1 RPARRR
7 AHRFAG
13 GGMRRW
19 SLFMICWAALGAHP
33 LTAQERAAQRA
44 DSAVRDSAG
53 RADSTP
59 ADTTRRRRRKPA
71 PAAAE
76 TLATPVPPPP
86 GTCAPPDQRA
96 SAATP
101 WRFDGP
107 DARRPVALATP
118 VLRDPTLRGPA
129 TLAFEV
135 DTLGR
140 VDTATVRITDGD
152 PYLLPT
158 ARASAARWRFRPAL
172 LLEGCPVRAR
182 ASRTVQF

>member
-1 RPARRR
+1 
-7 AHRFAG
+7 
-13 GGMRRW
+13 MRRC
-19 SLFMICWAALGAHP
+19 SLLVFCWAAALVTRPA
-33 LTAQERAAQRA
+33 AAQAGTTRPAEGARDSVTRA
-44 DSAVRDSAG
+44 DSAPPDSA
-53 RADSTP
+53 
-59 ADTTRRRRRKPA
+59 RRRPRKSAPPA
-71 PAAAE
+71 AEPAAAP
-76 TLATPVPPPP
+76 APPPP
-86 GTCAPPDQRA
+86 GICAPPEQRA

-101 WRFDGP
+101 WRFDAP
-107 DARRPVALATP
+107 DARRPVAVSTP
-118 VLRDPTLRGPA
+118 VLRDPTLRGAA

-182 ASRTVQF
+182 ASRTVRF